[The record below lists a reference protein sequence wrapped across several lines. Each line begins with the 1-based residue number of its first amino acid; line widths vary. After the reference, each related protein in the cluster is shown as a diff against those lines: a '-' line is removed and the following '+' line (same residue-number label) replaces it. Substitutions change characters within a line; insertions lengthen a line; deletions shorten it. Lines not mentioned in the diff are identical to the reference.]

1 MINRK
6 AFVVFGLA
14 LASLV
19 VFSDAHA
26 SEVDQATK
34 LTFSQSVQIPGQ
46 VLPAG
51 TYWFVAPTR
60 DIVRIFNSDR
70 STLVATLL
78 TSSAELPAPGDET
91 TVVLADRGSMQPEAI
106 VTWFYPGRT
115 VGHQFQYSKQDRKE
129 IAQANRVTVTSG
141 D

>member
-34 LTFSQSVQIPGQ
+34 LILSQLS
-46 VLPAG
+46 
-51 TYWFVAPTR
+51 R
-60 DIVRIFNSDR
+60 R
-70 STLVATLL
+70 
-78 TSSAELPAPGDET
+78 
-91 TVVLADRGSMQPEAI
+91 
-106 VTWFYPGRT
+106 
-115 VGHQFQYSKQDRKE
+115 
-129 IAQANRVTVTSG
+129 
-141 D
+141 